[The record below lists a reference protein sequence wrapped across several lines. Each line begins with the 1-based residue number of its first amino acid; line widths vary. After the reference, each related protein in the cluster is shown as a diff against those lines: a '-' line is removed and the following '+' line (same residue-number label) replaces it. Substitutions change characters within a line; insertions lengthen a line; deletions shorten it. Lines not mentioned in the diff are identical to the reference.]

1 VNDAGSQHFPH
12 HDVVQRSEDLGT
24 LGHPIAHGRAV
35 DLDVMAFQNPLQA
48 VQRLVIGVF
57 SAALKNLRSSR
68 SAALA
73 EA

>member
-1 VNDAGSQHFPH
+1 MLLV
-12 HDVVQRSEDLGT
+12 ELGQE
-24 LGHPIAHGRAV
+24 LIAHTTQNQVPANGQILA
-35 DLDVMAFQNPLQA
+35 DLE
-48 VQRLVIGVF
+48 VIHRVF